1 MTSQMSSRE
10 KVLATVVSCLIT
22 SVVLYFA
29 AQFFLR
35 NHQNL
40 KSQLANKTSELQ
52 SMKTLIVERDL
63 WVERDAWLQQHQPR
77 MTDPNVAG
85 PNLLTEI
92 KEIGKKHSILPMDAN
107 VGLPEPASRTGGR
120 AQDQSVTVTFN
131 AKGKWPDL
139 VNFLHSLQGPT
150 EFVVF
155 QKAEIQVD
163 KSDPTQI
170 GGTFAIAKWFA
181 TQ

>member
-1 MTSQMSSRE
+1 MSQRE
-10 KVLATVVSCLIT
+10 KVLAAIVAGLVTTAL
-22 SVVLYFA
+22 LYIL

-35 NHQNL
+35 HHRDLQT
-40 KSQLANKTSELQ
+40 QLASKSRELEN
-52 SMKTLIVERDL
+52 MKTLIVEREL
-63 WVERDAWLQQHQPR
+63 WIQRDAWLQQHQPR
-77 MTDPNVAG
+77 MADPNVAG

-92 KEIGKKHSILPMDAN
+92 KEIGKNRSILPMDAN

-120 AQDQSVTVTFN
+120 SQDQSVSVTFN

-139 VNFLHSLQGPT
+139 VNFLHDLQAPT
-150 EFVVF
+150 KFVVL

-170 GGTFAIAKWFA
+170 GGTFTVAKWFA
-181 TQ
+181 PQ